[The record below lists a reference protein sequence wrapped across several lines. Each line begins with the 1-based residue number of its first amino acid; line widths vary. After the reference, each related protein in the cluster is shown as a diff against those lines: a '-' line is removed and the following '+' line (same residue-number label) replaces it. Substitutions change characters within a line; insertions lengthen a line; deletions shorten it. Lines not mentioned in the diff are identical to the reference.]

1 MSDLA
6 MSPTIRRLGLSI
18 TLSGY
23 IARQYLVWFIC
34 FLSALTGIILLV
46 STVDLLDRVSNRDVA
61 LGVVVELALL
71 KLPFLS
77 QEVMPFTVLFAS
89 MTTFWRLTRSNELVV
104 ARAAGISVWQFLLP
118 ALTMG
123 LLIAVFTVAVL
134 NPLGSI
140 LLNRFEQVETKY
152 IRHQTSLLALSS
164 SGLWLRQADDGGQ
177 SVIHAE
183 KVSPNSMILHR
194 VIIFRYAE
202 EDRFINRIDADK
214 ATLLPGAWRLA
225 GAQSSAPGS
234 PTRQF
239 EEMTLPTDL
248 TAEKIKESFAAPE
261 TISFWSL
268 PHFIELMEAAGF
280 SALRHKLQLH
290 RLLAVPVLFSAMI
303 LLAATFS
310 LRPQRRGRVGLVILA
325 GVMTGFLLYFL
336 SNFVFALGLSAKIP
350 VILAAWAP
358 AGISMLLGI
367 AMLLHLED
375 G

>member
-123 LLIAVFTVAVL
+123 LLIA
-134 NPLGSI
+134 
-140 LLNRFEQVETKY
+140 
-152 IRHQTSLLALSS
+152 
-164 SGLWLRQADDGGQ
+164 
-177 SVIHAE
+177 
-183 KVSPNSMILHR
+183 
-194 VIIFRYAE
+194 
-202 EDRFINRIDADK
+202 
-214 ATLLPGAWRLA
+214 
-225 GAQSSAPGS
+225 
-234 PTRQF
+234 
-239 EEMTLPTDL
+239 
-248 TAEKIKESFAAPE
+248 
-261 TISFWSL
+261 
-268 PHFIELMEAAGF
+268 
-280 SALRHKLQLH
+280 
-290 RLLAVPVLFSAMI
+290 
-303 LLAATFS
+303 
-310 LRPQRRGRVGLVILA
+310 
-325 GVMTGFLLYFL
+325 
-336 SNFVFALGLSAKIP
+336 
-350 VILAAWAP
+350 
-358 AGISMLLGI
+358 
-367 AMLLHLED
+367 
-375 G
+375 